1 MFKIGYMEYANV
13 YPIFYYLLKNKNLS
27 FFKSYPAELNKAMRE
42 GRIDLSPSSS
52 IEYAKNSSLYKVISG
67 ISVSS
72 VGAVKSV
79 NVFSDIP
86 LEKMGG
92 KKIYF
97 TKESN
102 TSTVLTRIIFEEF
115 YKIPV
120 EYTNSLEEA
129 HAELLIGDKALY
141 SYYNT
146 DYKYIF
152 DLGQEWYKFTGLP
165 FVFALW
171 IVGKNAWQKD
181 EFRLLADELRHYA
194 SISCKNYS
202 HLTENY
208 IELGYTAE
216 QMSDYWNT
224 IDYNLTDKHIEGLK
238 LFYDYAHRLGE
249 APFVSEIGFC

>member
-79 NVFSDIP
+79 NVFSNIP

-165 FVFALW
+165 FASGFTKKSNETGIACSSQPVRGS
-171 IVGKNAWQKD
+171 VV
-181 EFRLLADELRHYA
+181 LRIHTLG
-194 SISCKNYS
+194 IS
-202 HLTENY
+202 
-208 IELGYTAE
+208 A
-216 QMSDYWNT
+216 
-224 IDYNLTDKHIEGLK
+224 GLSSPVRGC
-238 LFYDYAHRLGE
+238 L
-249 APFVSEIGFC
+249 S